1 MRRYGGQRKKA
12 NQTKKCSKYQPQDVL
27 MSAQAFKLRKQ
38 AEQAPADEWVCL
50 LLHCPG
56 RSYCLRPTLGQRLGG
71 WRKVKKASLCAS
83 LPSTEP
89 DESLLSVSAGIP
101 LLFYLEIAFSPF
113 SSVHKSHHPSNNQLM
128 VHLLLEF
135 FLYITPKIKQ
145 CLPLLSN
152 YNSQSLFLSVCCLL
166 CSLYSG

>member
-1 MRRYGGQRKKA
+1 MVDKKRRPIRQKNVQNISLRLGDK
-12 NQTKKCSKYQPQDVL
+12 VL

-38 AEQAPADEWVCL
+38 AEQAPADEWGCL

-71 WRKVKKASLCAS
+71 WRKVKASLCAS

-135 FLYITPKIKQ
+135 FLYITPKIKR

-152 YNSQSLFLSVCCLL
+152 YNSQSLFLSVYCLL